1 MISEPVAGVQRRW
14 RRARRAV
21 LKALAIA
28 LGLAVALVILFR
40 FVNPPPGIHMTAEW
54 LRLGGIEREWVS
66 IDEMADYLP
75 LAAAAAEDANFC
87 QHWGFDF
94 AGIRSAFEDGE
105 RLRGGSTISQ
115 QVAKNV
121 FLWQGRT
128 WLRKGLEAGF
138 TVLIEVFWP
147 KRRIME
153 VYLNVAEMGEG
164 VFGVEAA
171 ARHYWK
177 MDAAKLG
184 PQRSSRLMAV
194 LPNPRERS
202 PVAGTRFVTRRGA
215 QIERGAATIRAD
227 GRAACFLKAAQS

>member
-1 MISEPVAGVQRRW
+1 MRGW
-14 RRARRAV
+14 LLRAAW
-21 LKALAIA
+21 LA
-28 LGLAVALVILFR
+28 LGAAVALVLLLR
-40 FVNPPPGIHMTAEW
+40 FVNPPPGVHMISERM
-54 LRLGGIEREWVS
+54 RLGGIEREWVS
-66 IDEMADYLP
+66 LDEMADDLP
-75 LAAAAAEDANFC
+75 LSAAAAEDANFC
-87 QHWGFDF
+87 EHWGFDF

-121 FLWQGRT
+121 FLWPGRS

-184 PQRSSRLMAV
+184 PQRSARLMAA
-194 LPNPRERS
+194 LPNPREWS
-202 PVAGTRFVTRRGA
+202 PVAGTRFVVRRSA
-215 QIERGAATIRAD
+215 QIQKGAATIRAD
-227 GRAACFLKAAQS
+227 GRAACFL